1 MLYIIS
7 TEKPYIH
14 AQTSNSGGS
23 GDGGDMFQSYLGS
36 IVMEDKLAFV
46 DGTKKRRAKA
56 LRKDH
61 MAMKEKYPNPYD

>member
-14 AQTSNSGGS
+14 AQTSNSGG
-23 GDGGDMFQSYLGS
+23 MFLLYLGS

-56 LRKDH
+56 LREDH
-61 MAMKEKYPNPYD
+61 MAMKEKHPNPYD